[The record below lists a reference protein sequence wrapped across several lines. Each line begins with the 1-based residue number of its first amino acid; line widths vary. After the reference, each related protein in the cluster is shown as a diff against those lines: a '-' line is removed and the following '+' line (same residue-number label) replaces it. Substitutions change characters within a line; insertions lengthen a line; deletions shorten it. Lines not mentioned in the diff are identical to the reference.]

1 LARQLRAIRRHCPG
15 LFDHIVGGY
24 EHGVRH
30 DQRERLGG
38 LAIDD
43 HHELGWLHDGQ
54 VGGLLAFQNPGDIGV
69 CLAIRVDVIWSVG
82 DQCTV
87 NCSLITGTLP

>member
-1 LARQLRAIRRHCPG
+1 MDECPLLARNGHSSPPSRRPLWAISRLVHRSEYASS
-15 LFDHIVGGY
+15 FDYLVGGY

-54 VGGLLAFQNPGDIGV
+54 VGGLLAFQNPGD
-69 CLAIRVDVIWSVG
+69 
-82 DQCTV
+82 
-87 NCSLITGTLP
+87 